1 MVQVC
6 CRRCF
11 ADKRRRALMAL
22 GVGEG
27 LLVGLI
33 GAGIELLFLGPNS
46 GVQFGFV
53 SAKLA
58 GADWQ

>member
-1 MVQVC
+1 
-6 CRRCF
+6 
-11 ADKRRRALMAL
+11 MAL

-33 GAGIELLFLGPNS
+33 GAGIELLFLSPS
-46 GVQFGFV
+46 FGVQFGFV

-58 GADWQ
+58 GADWQWASF